1 METLIY
7 NIDSRIVNMTG
18 DTVFTYDL
26 NKYSTGKI
34 KNAVEIKVS
43 SIEYPNTSHFI
54 NSTKGN
60 NTFTVDGTTITL
72 PDGNYTTDDIVTEL
86 NSLLTGEGVTLTIDI
101 NTGKITFT
109 FAGTKD
115 FDFSNTTEYKS
126 LGASLG
132 FSEDTYTGT
141 STFSTEN
148 IPDITGENYFFLK
161 INDYGHIENKGKRYL
176 AKVLNITPKY
186 ALNFDGQNSYV
197 SKVYKFR
204 QPVDI
209 TVLNIELR
217 DYLNNLINLN
227 GLPLSFT
234 LEIKVITNKALKKYH
249 ELTNFS
255 GELLEL
261 ILHDNMLEYY
271 TRENED
277 KKKEKKMFL
286 NNNVGNDLLHYM
298 HNDSNNDINQMN
310 TKHNKPSDNDYKF
323 KY

>member
-7 NIDSRIVNMTG
+7 NIDSRIVNLNGNTI
-18 DTVFTYDL
+18 FTYDL
-26 NKYSTGKI
+26 NEHAQGRI
-34 KNAVEIKVS
+34 RNAVEIKVS

-54 NSTKGN
+54 NSVKGN
-60 NTFTVDGTTITL
+60 NTFLVGATTITV
-72 PDGNYTTDDIVTEL
+72 PDGNYTTDDIVDVL
-86 NSLLTGEGVTLTIDI
+86 NSLMTSVSVAVTLDI

-109 FAGTKD
+109 PTGSTT
-115 FDFSNTTEYKS
+115 FDFSSTSNYKS
-126 LGASLG
+126 LGQSLG
-132 FSEDTYTGT
+132 FTQNTYTTASPLT
-141 STFSTEN
+141 SEN

-161 INDYGHIENKGKRYL
+161 VNDYGEVMNRGKKYL

-204 QPVDI
+204 QPTDV

-217 DYLNNLINLN
+217 DYLNNLIDLN

-271 TRENED
+271 TRENEN
-277 KKKEKKMFL
+277 KKKEEKMFL
-286 NNNVGNDLLHYM
+286 TNNVGNDLLHYM
-298 HNDSNNDINQMN
+298 HNDNNNDLDQCN
-310 TKHNKPSDNDYKF
+310 TRNKKHSDFDF